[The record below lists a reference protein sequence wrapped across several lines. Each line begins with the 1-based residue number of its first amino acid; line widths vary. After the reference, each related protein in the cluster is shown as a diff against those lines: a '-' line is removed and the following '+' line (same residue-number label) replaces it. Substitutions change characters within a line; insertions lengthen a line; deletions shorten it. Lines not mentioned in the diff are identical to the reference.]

1 MHYVQTNRRLRRGG
15 AHTYAGQLG
24 RLLKQRRHD
33 LALRAAKG
41 RAESSAEV
49 THAAMLQLEAANA
62 AKTRFLANM
71 SHELRTPLNTII
83 GFSDVM
89 LKEHL
94 AESGAGASSETHQQ
108 FLQLINEAGNHL
120 LQIVNDVLDTAKTES
135 GQIQLYEELIEVDK
149 IVQACEGLVS
159 GLAAEK
165 EVGLTCAFGEKLPR
179 FWGDG
184 KRLKQILINLLSNAV
199 KFTPA
204 GGKVEVQAFRANDG
218 GLMISVSDNGI
229 GIHPDNIES
238 AFTPF
243 QQIDSHLTREYEGT
257 GLGLPLAKAFTEL
270 HGGVLE
276 IQSSLGSGTTV
287 RVHFPPK
294 RSMG

>member
-1 MHYVQTNRRLRRGG
+1 MHYVQTNRRLRRAG
-15 AHTYAGQLG
+15 AHAYAGQLG

-41 RAESSAEV
+41 RAENSAEV

-89 LKEHL
+89 LKEHMAGNG
-94 AESGAGASSETHQQ
+94 AEASPATHQQ

-149 IVQACEGLVS
+149 IVRACEGLVS

-165 EVGLTCAFGEKLPR
+165 EVDLTSAFGEKLPR

-204 GGKVEVQAFRANDG
+204 GGRVEVQALRANDG
-218 GLMISVSDNGI
+218 GLLISVSDTGI
-229 GIHPDNIES
+229 GIHPDNIERV
-238 AFTPF
+238 FTPF
-243 QQIDSHLTREYEGT
+243 QQIDSHLTREHEGT

-270 HGGVLE
+270 HGGALD
-276 IQSSLGSGTTV
+276 IRSSLGCGTTV

>member
-1 MHYVQTNRRLRRGG
+1 MNYVQTNRKQRRSG
-15 AHTYAGQLG
+15 AHAYAGKLG

-33 LALRAAKG
+33 LALRAAKS

-89 LKEHL
+89 LKEHGAQNG
-94 AESGAGASSETHQQ
+94 AEASPETHQQ

-135 GQIQLYEELIEVDK
+135 GQIQLYEELIEVDN
-149 IVQACEGLVS
+149 IVSACEGLVS

-165 EVGLTCAFGEKLPR
+165 EVDLTSTFGEKLPR

-204 GGKVEVQAFRANDG
+204 GGRVELQAFRANDG

-270 HGGVLE
+270 HGGVLG
-276 IQSSLGSGTTV
+276 IQSSLGCGTTV